1 LVQLATEVAVIT
13 NHDGE
18 PVSFDWGG
26 SHWLVMS
33 VPVRWYARKT
43 WWQNAAG
50 APRGVGGEFIETEM
64 WRFRAASPSGSQAF
78 EMRREGA
85 VWQLN
90 RVL

>member
-1 LVQLATEVAVIT
+1 MVELSQQVAVLT

-43 WWQNAAG
+43 WWQSAEG
-50 APRGVGGEFIETEM
+50 APRGVGAALIETEM
-64 WRFRAASPSGSQAF
+64 WRFRAVSPDKSSFF
-78 EMRREGA
+78 EMRREDST
-85 VWQLN
+85 WHLT
-90 RVL
+90 RIF